1 MNFIFFFLRNY
12 KSTGTKKDLPFKFSV
27 SKKETLKQQPD
38 KKEIND
44 DDDDDDDELS
54 PLEVLDATLDIL
66 TKLLKLLQELGG
78 LLRDK
83 KSDTVHPKSSDI
95 TGRIKRNRF
104 LYLYP
109 VNPNKR
115 DTDTGFEDISVNFY
129 HHTGYKIY
137 DMQAKHGD
145 FITGEVGRIDTDTG
159 EAPQVRDNAE
169 EVLESNV
176 AGSEIHNNRWES
188 GSSNN

>member
-1 MNFIFFFLRNY
+1 M
-12 KSTGTKKDLPFKFSV
+12 
-27 SKKETLKQQPD
+27 KQQPD
-38 KKEIND
+38 KKESNY
-44 DDDDDDDELS
+44 DDDDELS
-54 PLEVLDATLDIL
+54 SLEVLDATLDIL

-95 TGRIKRNRF
+95 TDKIKTKKRNRF

-159 EAPQVRDNAE
+159 EAPQVRDDAE
-169 EVLESNV
+169 EVLEINV